1 MIVVP
6 EGDDRMESE
15 SEYDEMIE
23 VEETE
28 SEITILNAFLGSSA
42 HKIMRVI
49 SNIKQQKAVV
59 L

>member
-28 SEITILNAFLGSSA
+28 SEITILNALLGSSA